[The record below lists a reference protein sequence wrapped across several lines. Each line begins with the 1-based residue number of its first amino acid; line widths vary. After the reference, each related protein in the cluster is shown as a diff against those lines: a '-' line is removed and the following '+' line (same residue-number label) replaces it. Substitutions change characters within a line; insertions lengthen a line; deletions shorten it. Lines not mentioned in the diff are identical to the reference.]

1 MRKTMKTNQ
10 KLAEAMHLQSVES
23 NPLDG
28 DDIALFEQFERDG
41 LTPDQRRAH
50 ILAQADTLVSAAE

>member
-1 MRKTMKTNQ
+1 MSNVIKDKH
-10 KLAEAMHLQSVES
+10 KFDEAMHLQAVES
-23 NPLDG
+23 NPLDAE
-28 DDIALFEQFERDG
+28 DIAMFERFEREG

>member
-1 MRKTMKTNQ
+1 MKTNQ